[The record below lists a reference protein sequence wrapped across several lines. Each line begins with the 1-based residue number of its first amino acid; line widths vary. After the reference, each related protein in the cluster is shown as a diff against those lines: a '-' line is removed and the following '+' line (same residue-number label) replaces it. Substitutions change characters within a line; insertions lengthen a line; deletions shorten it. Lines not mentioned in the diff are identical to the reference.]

1 VAGLSAD
8 AGTAG
13 ECENEVGVGHHFNTS
28 HRGHIEPQRNAKT
41 LCVLCAL
48 CGFIYRAG
56 YIFQQPH
63 PPPPG
68 VAARIA
74 EHPGAG
80 ISI

>member
-1 VAGLSAD
+1 MRTRWGLDIILIQATE
-8 AGTAG
+8 GT
-13 ECENEVGVGHHFNTS
+13 ENHREMQKRSVYSVYSVPSVVLYIAQVIYFNS
-28 HRGHIEPQRNAKT
+28 HTHQR
-41 LCVLCAL
+41 
-48 CGFIYRAG
+48 
-56 YIFQQPH
+56 QH